1 METLKKLLSA
11 LLKATA
17 VLASSITAGVIIASL
32 VKFLLVKIPG
42 VTLAVLCALLIG
54 FASYMFL
61 RDENL

>member
-1 METLKKLLSA
+1 MKTFKKVLSA

-17 VLASSITAGVIIASL
+17 MLASGLIAGVIIVSL
-32 VKFLLVKIPG
+32 VKFLFAKIPG
-42 VTLAVLCALLIG
+42 VTLVVLCALLIG